1 LFIKPVYFL
10 VIRAHSLLQATSLGL
25 ATMKQRSREMSV
37 VEETTLLYER
47 LSAAVL
53 ELDEDRAKELSQE
66 AVDKGFDAWDTIERG
81 LLDGVNRAGK
91 LFDEEE
97 YFVPE
102 LLIAADAMYAGLD
115 ILRPH
120 IRRKT
125 PDHKRKVVI
134 GVVQGDTH
142 DIGKNLVRI
151 LLEVSGFEVH
161 DLGRDV
167 PPRKFVDQALSVDAD
182 VIALS
187 TLMTTTME
195 RMRDV
200 VQILKKEK
208 IRDRFKVIVGGSPL
222 SQAFSDRIGADGYSP
237 KAGHAVLLVKR
248 LLKLEEAA

>member
-1 LFIKPVYFL
+1 MATE
-10 VIRAHSLLQATSLGL
+10 RTELLRQ
-25 ATMKQRSREMSV
+25 
-37 VEETTLLYER
+37 
-47 LSAAVL
+47 LSDAVF
-53 ELDEDRAKELSQE
+53 ELDEDRTKELSQR
-66 AVDKGFDAWDTIERG
+66 VLDKGFDAWEAVELG
-81 LLDGVNRAGK
+81 LLAGIQRAGK

-120 IRRKT
+120 IKQQFT
-125 PDHKRKVVI
+125 GNIRKVVI

-151 LLEVSGFEVH
+151 MLEVAGFEVH

-167 PPRKFVDQALSVDAD
+167 PPQKFVERAVEIKAD

-195 RMRDV
+195 RMADV
-200 VQILKKEK
+200 VAILEKEN

-222 SQAFSDRIGADGYSP
+222 SQQFSDRIGADGYAP
-237 KAGHAVLLVKR
+237 KAAQAVQLAKR
-248 LLKLEEAA
+248 LTGLVNAA

>member
-1 LFIKPVYFL
+1 MPIERESEL
-10 VIRAHSLLQATSLGL
+10 HSQ
-25 ATMKQRSREMSV
+25 
-37 VEETTLLYER
+37 
-47 LSAAVL
+47 LSKAIL
-53 ELDEDRAKELSQE
+53 ELDEELAARLAQE
-66 AVDKGFDAWDTIERG
+66 VVDKGYDAWNAVEHG
-81 LLDGVNRAGK
+81 LLDGVNKAGK

-102 LLIAADAMYAGLD
+102 LLIAADAMYKGLE

-120 IRRKT
+120 IRRAA
-125 PDHKRKVVI
+125 HGQLGKVVI

-151 LLEVSGFEVH
+151 MLEVSGFEVH

-167 PPRKFVDQALSVDAD
+167 PPRKFVDQALAIGAD

-200 VQILKKEK
+200 VQILEKEN
-208 IRDRFKVIVGGSPL
+208 IRDRFKVIVGGSPI

-237 KAGHAVLLVKR
+237 KAAQAVLLVKN
-248 LLKLEEAA
+248 LLKLEEVA